1 MYFYEYYSFRNA
13 LSGEGFA
20 MPRLEKTIVPRIR
33 KSLQTNGLSAT
44 IWRCALGPY
53 TLLRHYLKN
62 RKSYVTYKARDEFDE
77 LHGIETAKRVH
88 LTDLKIDSPNW
99 IYADGYW
106 PTPPDVFQDALSG
119 LNSRHENLTFIDFGS
134 GKGRVLLMASE
145 FPFRKIVG
153 VEFSSELHA
162 IAEQNILRY
171 KSATQRCRDVTS
183 ACTDFTQFPI
193 PIDPL
198 FVFLY
203 NPSSRE
209 ITSALADNIAQSM
222 RQHPRELWVFYVTPA
237 YDVFESGKPLA
248 LRKIKSHP
256 KYAVYTNLPESPQQ
270 PL

>member
-1 MYFYEYYSFRNA
+1 
-13 LSGEGFA
+13 
-20 MPRLEKTIVPRIR
+20 
-33 KSLQTNGLSAT
+33 
-44 IWRCALGPY
+44 
-53 TLLRHYLKN
+53 
-62 RKSYVTYKARDEFDE
+62 
-77 LHGIETAKRVH
+77 RVH

-145 FPFRKIVG
+145 FPFRKIIG